1 MSKPANRRKSQFR
14 AALALAEKTAAQW
27 AAENDI
33 TPGHLSQVLAGKKES
48 RSLLEKVE
56 AFTRKYVKVA
66 A

>member
-1 MSKPANRRKSQFR
+1 MPKADSRRKSRFR

-33 TPGHLSQVLAGKKES
+33 TPGHLSQVLSGKKES

-56 AFTRKYVKVA
+56 AFTSRYIKA